1 MRQFLLAL
9 ALLLAVPHMASAQ
22 YYTPE
27 GDDEEEMERHRDP
40 DEPLT
45 AEDILHPK
53 KQKKGWGRD
62 TTSVEKETPIGIFQW
77 TIDER
82 LGDTIHAENN
92 DTVVHQFNNYNLVD
106 GYNGE
111 YSHTGNVGSPRLSR
125 IFLNRQET
133 SDFIFLDPLS
143 FFLDPI
149 REFRFSN
156 TLSPLTNLAYHK
168 VGSSQAGQDRV
179 RAYFASNINK
189 VSGIGFKLD
198 YLYGRGYYNNQAN
211 SQFGGTVFGY
221 YLGDRYNLHAYV
233 NANHSKMA
241 ENGGIESDAYIT
253 NPQSF
258 PQNYTS
264 RDIPTVLD
272 QTWNRNDNQTYYLTH
287 RINAGHYVE
296 REVPDSLKPKMPA
309 DDELLAALRDSV
321 RQLLQTDSLRRT
333 AVVDSLRTQWT
344 AQLVTPRDF
353 VPVMSFIHTL
363 RIDHL
368 QHTHYAYNVPSGYY
382 TNHYYGD
389 PTNVRDIDEATSVRN
404 TLGLQLRE
412 GFNRWAKMG
421 ISLFATHELQN
432 FLLPADSAR
441 TVKYRENNISV
452 GGAITKTQG
461 SLLHYNVTGEVWL
474 VGRKAGQ
481 FKVEGD
487 GDLNF
492 RLRRDT
498 IQLRLHAYI
507 KNLKP
512 SFFYTHFHSQS
523 TWWDRTGLDNE
534 LRERIEGWFTLRR
547 TRTSLRVGFENINK
561 YLYLGMKNTLTAASP
576 STAIQDYSHDVAP
589 RQASGGLQV
598 LSATLGQDFKFGP
611 LHWDSELTYQQTTDD
626 QLLPLPKFNA
636 YTNLYLVFR
645 IAKVL
650 RVQLGGDL
658 RYFTNYYA
666 PDYFASIQQFALQ
679 DSSQPRVKCGNYPI
693 INAYVN
699 LHIKHCRIYFAVNH
713 VNAGH
718 GRYFLTPH
726 HPIDPLNIHFGLSW
740 NFFD

>member
-1 MRQFLLAL
+1 MRICLAALL
-9 ALLLAVPHMASAQ
+9 LLLAVPLTVSAQ
-22 YYTPE
+22 YDVP
-27 GDDEEEMERHRDP
+27 DDEDEEYYRHRDP

-45 AEDILHPK
+45 ADDILNPKRSK
-53 KQKKGWGRD
+53 KQKGWGRD
-62 TTSVEKETPIGIFQW
+62 TTGVEKVTPIGIYQW

-82 LGDTIHAENN
+82 LGDTLHAENN
-92 DTVVHQFNNYNLVD
+92 DTVVHQFNNFNLID

-125 IFLNRQET
+125 LFFNRAET
-133 SDFIFLDPLS
+133 TDYLFLDPLD
-143 FFLDPI
+143 FFLTPLRD
-149 REFRFSN
+149 FRFSN

-168 VGSSQAGQDRV
+168 VGSSTAGQDRV

-198 YLYGRGYYNNQAN
+198 YLYGRGYYNNQAV

-221 YLGDRYNLHAYV
+221 YLGDRYNLHAYIS
-233 NANHSKMA
+233 ANHSKQA
-241 ENGGIESDAYIT
+241 ENGGIEDDAYIT

-287 RINAGHYVE
+287 RLNAGHYVE
-296 REVPDSLKPKMPA
+296 RAVPDSLKPKMPEDA
-309 DDELLAALRDSV
+309 ELLAGLRDSV
-321 RQLLQTDSLRRT
+321 RQVLATDSVQRL
-333 AVVDSLRTQWT
+333 AVLDSLRTRW
-344 AQLVTPRDF
+344 ASQLVTPRDF

-363 RIDHL
+363 QVDKL
-368 QHTHYAYNVPSGYY
+368 QHTFYSYNTPADYY
-382 TNHYYGD
+382 THHFYGD
-389 PTNVRDIDEATSVRN
+389 PSDVRDKDDLTSVRN

-412 GFNRWAKMG
+412 GFNKWAKMG
-421 ISLFATHELQN
+421 ITLFATHELKQYT
-432 FLLPADSAR
+432 LPDS
-441 TVKYRENNISV
+441 VGVSKYKENNISV
-452 GGAITKTQG
+452 GGTLSKAQG
-461 SLLHYNVTGEVWL
+461 SLLHYRATGEVWL
-474 VGRKAGQ
+474 VGEKAGQ

-498 IQLRLHAYI
+498 LQLRLHAYI
-507 KNLKP
+507 KSLNP
-512 SFFYTHFHSQS
+512 TFFYRHFHSQHA
-523 TWWDRTGLDNE
+523 WWDRDGFDNE
-534 LRERIEGWFTLRR
+534 YRERIEGWLSLRR
-547 TRTSLRVGFENINK
+547 TKTSLRVGFENINK
-561 YLYLGMKNTLTAASP
+561 YLYFGMQNTPTEKGV
-576 STAIQDYSHDVAP
+576 SHDVAP
-589 RQASGGLQV
+589 QQDGGSVQI
-598 LSATLGQDFKFGP
+598 LSATLRQDFKAGP
-611 LHWDSELTYQQTTDD
+611 LHWDNELTYQQTTSDGV
-626 QLLPLPKFNA
+626 LPLPKFNA

-650 RVQLGGDL
+650 RVQLGADG
-658 RYFTNYYA
+658 RYFTKYYA
-666 PDYFASIQQFALQ
+666 PDYSPVLQGYALQ
-679 DSSQPRVKCGNYPI
+679 DASQPRVKCGNYPI